1 MGLSRFA
8 VDNDCTCAST
18 KHKLCACLL
27 HCTARLHSP
36 VNTARKRE
44 GIRQWN
50 WSFQTLAGTCGRG
63 SRWWRGRQYMACTVL
78 YPPVGW
84 WVVER
89 GGRTT
94 TFPRTGAVCCLQ
106 WVCTLFVQCA
116 VAGYAQLRTGTA
128 RCSQRCKG
136 HVRDMAAPASRT
148 SHSVMAG
155 GCALGSLPRSNRGGS
170 WRTDDE
176 IKPGPVAPEA
186 KDPSRDLRLCP
197 TRATVF
203 LCCSSLSLI
212 VSSCLFPSLGG
223 QSLTA
228 AQA

>member
-8 VDNDCTCAST
+8 VDNDNTVRLRIT
-18 KHKLCACLL
+18 NFVRAC
-27 HCTARLHSP
+27 CTARLHSP
-36 VNTARKRE
+36 MNTARKRE
-44 GIRQWN
+44 GIREWN
-50 WSFQTLAGTCGRG
+50 WSLQTTAGWHMRSRISMVAREAVHAKYCIVPHRLVGG
-63 SRWWRGRQYMACTVL
+63 SWR
-78 YPPVGW
+78 
-84 WVVER
+84 R
-89 GGRTT
+89 GGARQR
-94 TFPRTGAVCCLQ
+94 FPGQERAANVSCELFAVGLQ

-155 GCALGSLPRSNRGGS
+155 GCALGSLPRSNRVGS

-197 TRATVF
+197 TA
-203 LCCSSLSLI
+203 SHHISL
-212 VSSCLFPSLGG
+212 VWFAVCRCP
-223 QSLTA
+223 
-228 AQA
+228 